1 MRTPSTTATTWA
13 SCGEYLHD
21 ELPTAGARIAVT
33 ELEDSP
39 MPSQTLPR
47 LTVRLLTII
56 RNVLLFGLPLCL
68 SCYGL
73 RL

>member
-1 MRTPSTTATTWA
+1 MESWP
-13 SCGEYLHD
+13 
-21 ELPTAGARIAVT
+21 LPW
-33 ELEDSP
+33 
-39 MPSQTLPR
+39 